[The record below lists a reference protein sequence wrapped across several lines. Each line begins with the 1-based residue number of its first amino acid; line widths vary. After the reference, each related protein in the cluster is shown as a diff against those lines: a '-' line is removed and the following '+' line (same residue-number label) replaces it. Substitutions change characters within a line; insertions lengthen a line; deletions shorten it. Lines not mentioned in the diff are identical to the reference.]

1 METKTVDIW
10 FGPGA
15 QKGVFGAGVALGL
28 QESMEAGEVEPSQ
41 IRAYGSSV
49 GCLTTAFLATGNAGM
64 GLQIFQQETSQ
75 LAMLSNLAPAVA
87 ARGVNGLLRV
97 SKLSKSGIRV
107 PNVLNLD
114 HVFGVMEKRTPD
126 IADQL
131 RRSPLQAFAETVD
144 RSGTF
149 RYAELQSA
157 NDPLD
162 EIRSALNFVPFTHL
176 PETQWMDS
184 AINGFGFAELL
195 FSRARPLVVVLN
207 TRPTTGSR
215 TTLVDLTCAA
225 LSVDRQVGQLYL
237 RRRKQRYAACQE
249 MLNGDPNVL
258 LITPPRIVKL
268 NSSSAYEDVH
278 KMGQQ
283 ATRQIINF
291 VNDRESRIATG

>member
-1 METKTVDIW
+1 
-10 FGPGA
+10 
-15 QKGVFGAGVALGL
+15 
-28 QESMEAGEVEPSQ
+28 
-41 IRAYGSSV
+41 
-49 GCLTTAFLATGNAGM
+49 
-64 GLQIFQQETSQ
+64 
-75 LAMLSNLAPAVA
+75 
-87 ARGVNGLLRV
+87 
-97 SKLSKSGIRV
+97 
-107 PNVLNLD
+107 
-114 HVFGVMEKRTPD
+114 
-126 IADQL
+126 
-131 RRSPLQAFAETVD
+131 
-144 RSGTF
+144 
-149 RYAELQSA
+149 
-157 NDPLD
+157 
-162 EIRSALNFVPFTHL
+162 
-176 PETQWMDS
+176 MDS

-268 NSSSAYEDVH
+268 NSPSTYEDVH

-291 VNDRESRIATG
+291 VSDRESRIATG